1 MSRLMTSALCLFV
14 ATQAWAAG
22 PGDALSVVDPWV
34 RLPAPG
40 AKNTGAFMVI
50 KNSGKVDR
58 KLVEASNP
66 ASKVTE
72 LHTHLNEGGVMKMRQ
87 IPFIEVKANGEAE
100 LKPGSLHVMLIDLTA
115 ALKEGE
121 TIAITLKFDDGT
133 TKVVKAPVR
142 KFDMPSPPAPGTPP
156 SH

>member
-1 MSRLMTSALCLFV
+1 
-14 ATQAWAAG
+14 
-22 PGDALSVVDPWV
+22 
-34 RLPAPG
+34 
-40 AKNTGAFMVI
+40 MVI

-100 LKPGSLHVMLIDLTA
+100 LKPGSLHVMMIDLTA

-121 TIAITLKFDDGT
+121 SIAITLKFDDGT

-142 KFDMPSPPAPGTPP
+142 KFDMPSPPASAPGTPP